1 VDFSLTSVE
10 AFIHPT
16 MNSNLSILNSALK
29 ASLQLRAFVLTASMA
44 AISDVTQPEGYAFS
58 EADWNRSGEKIA

>member
-1 VDFSLTSVE
+1 
-10 AFIHPT
+10 